1 MAKVGRKSIYTT
13 ELAELICERVATHS
27 VGLPTLCKMFDD
39 MPDDVTIGE
48 WRYKNAEFAGMYA
61 RAKQRQ
67 VELLVDEII
76 TISDDSSEDDSVDL
90 DGNMFV
96 NNVRVTRAK
105 LRIDTR
111 KWLAAKLAPRLY
123 GDKIQTE
130 TTVTIKHED
139 ALKELE

>member
-1 MAKVGRKSIYTT
+1 
-13 ELAELICERVATHS
+13 
-27 VGLPTLCKMFDD
+27 
-39 MPDDVTIGE
+39 
-48 WRYKNAEFAGMYA
+48 MYA